1 MTTND
6 QGCHNCGCGNG
17 DSDSKEQMNGQE
29 QQIPVREPVILSITD
44 VELASLKGE
53 LNEYKDKYLRLLA
66 DAENARK
73 RLQRE
78 RKEIIDSAVQN
89 AVIDLL
95 HPLDHLENALKFAKE
110 MSDEIKQWA
119 FGFEMILTQFR
130 DALASSGIVTFES
143 MGKAFDPHL
152 HEAVEAVETDSIPPG
167 IIIEECA
174 RGYKMGERVIRP
186 ARVKVAKA
194 HTPK

>member
-1 MTTND
+1 MNHRESEGEEPTCDSCSCHHHGEEPKVQAQPVMVSIANTELD
-6 QGCHNCGCGNG
+6 QLKN
-17 DSDSKEQMNGQE
+17 E
-29 QQIPVREPVILSITD
+29 LTD
-44 VELASLKGE
+44 
-53 LNEYKDKYLRLLA
+53 YKDKYLRLLA

-73 RLQRE
+73 RLQKE
-78 RKEIIDSAVQN
+78 RKDIVDYAVQN

-130 DALASSGIVTFES
+130 DALAANGIVAFES
-143 MGKAFDPHL
+143 LGKVFDPHI
-152 HEAVEAVETDSIPPG
+152 HEAVETVEIDSIPAG
-167 IIIEECA
+167 VIVEECT

-194 HTPK
+194 ISKE